1 MPSSNRRSS
10 DRETT
15 RKYNMK
21 NAKKRKR
28 PNSANKRD
36 TRATKRVSTQN
47 TNRKGRGKKSKDRE
61 GKFSARHPKL
71 MMAIKIFILVFLLL
85 CVIGAGVVAVYFLGY
100 LVTILKLPK
109 KN

>member
-28 PNSANKRD
+28 PNSANKRV
-36 TRATKRVSTQN
+36 RAKFLD
-47 TNRKGRGKKSKDRE
+47 GYSKNMTDRE
-61 GKFSARHPKL
+61 ENNTSRDYKKYDDEDDLDDKAEAFASRVKRNSKGKRFK
-71 MMAIKIFILVFLLL
+71 
-85 CVIGAGVVAVYFLGY
+85 
-100 LVTILKLPK
+100 
-109 KN
+109 